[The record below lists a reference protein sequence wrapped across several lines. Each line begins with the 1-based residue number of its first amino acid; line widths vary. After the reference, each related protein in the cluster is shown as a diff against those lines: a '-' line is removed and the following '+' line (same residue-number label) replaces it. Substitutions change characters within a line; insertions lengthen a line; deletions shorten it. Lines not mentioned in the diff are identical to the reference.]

1 MTGMALNRE
10 FLGRVYPPTE
20 PYEVGRE
27 RIREFAAAVGDTA
40 AATHDVAAARA
51 LGYADLVAPPTF
63 PITLS
68 MRAEEQAT
76 HDPELGLDFSRV
88 VHRQQEFVCDRPVL
102 AGDVLTVVL
111 TVVEVD
117 EAAGNDVVTTVSE
130 IRTTAGERVCTATST
145 MVARP

>member
-1 MTGMALNRE
+1 MPLNRE
-10 FLGRVYPPTE
+10 FIGRVYPPTA

-27 RIREFAAAVGDTA
+27 RIREFATAVGDTA
-40 AATHDVAAARA
+40 AAAHEVAAARA
-51 LGYADLVAPPTF
+51 LGYDDLVAPPTF

-76 HDPELGLDFSRV
+76 HDPALGLDFSRV

-111 TVVEVD
+111 TVIDVD
-117 EAAGNDVVTTVSE
+117 EAGGNDVVTTLSE
-130 IRTTAGERVCTATST
+130 IRTVAGERVCTATST
-145 MVARP
+145 MVARA